1 MDCHNTGLRMNEI
14 VFVLGFSD
22 QFFFFFF
29 FFFFSEIVFPTIR
42 IFWGPS
48 RHRVIPVNALY

>member
-29 FFFFSEIVFPTIR
+29 FFFFFLRSFSQQSEFFGVHAGT
-42 IFWGPS
+42 
-48 RHRVIPVNALY
+48 A